1 MVVAVGEEPFPPNG
15 LSTGV
20 ERSCGIGMGSVAHD
34 AAALEIWSSVLTKAR
49 SELPDATIVMWFSD
63 VEPVGLVDEILT
75 LSVPSSLVRE
85 RLQHNHLSLIEEA
98 AAHAIGHPVKIEFHV
113 EEGMRHPLGD
123 APEPMPRPV
132 ERIAAPV
139 AVQRPTPPL
148 GAPGLPFPNYT
159 FDAFVPGASNR
170 FAHAAAMAVAEA
182 PPSTAYNPLFI
193 YGGVGLG
200 KTHLLIAVG
209 HHMYRLNP
217 GIRVKYVTSEQ
228 FLTEF
233 IKAVRERQS
242 DRFRQRYREVDVL
255 LVDDIQFLAKREETQ
270 TEFFHTFNHLH
281 GSGKQIAIA
290 SDRPPHELSGLE
302 ERLVSRFR
310 WGLCVD
316 VQPPDLETR
325 IAILQLKAER
335 ERLTVPH
342 EVIEFVASK
351 FDQSVRELEGALVRV
366 AAWSELTG
374 SPVDQELA
382 ERALQDLIP
391 QAETEIPPQMIMEET
406 ATYFTLTT
414 GDLVSKSRSRPLTT
428 ARHIAMY
435 LMRECTGLSLVK
447 IGEIFG
453 GRDHTTVLHGIKKVE
468 DEMRARDATFRQ
480 VQDLTRLVRGRVRST
495 V

>member
-1 MVVAVGEEPFPPNG
+1 MVTAYPE
-15 LSTGV
+15 
-20 ERSCGIGMGSVAHD
+20 H
-34 AAALEIWSSVLTKAR
+34 AALEAWSNVLSRAR
-49 SELPDATIVMWFSD
+49 DELPETTLVMWFSD
-63 VEPVGLVDEILT
+63 VRPTDLTDDILT
-75 LSVPSSLVRE
+75 LAVPSPLVRE
-85 RLQHNHLSLIEEA
+85 RLQHNHLALIEEA
-98 AAHAIGHPVKIEFHV
+98 VATSYGGPVKITFEV
-113 EEGMRHPLGD
+113 EEGIRHPLEE
-123 APEPMPRPV
+123 APAVAPAVAPAATTATVTPPAGVTPRT
-132 ERIAAPV
+132 AAP
-139 AVQRPTPPL
+139 APL

-159 FDAFVPGASNR
+159 FEAFVPGPSNR

-182 PPSTAYNPLFI
+182 PPSIAYNPLFI

-209 HHMYRLNP
+209 HHMYRVNP
-217 GIRVKYVTSEQ
+217 GIRVKYVTSER
-228 FLTEF
+228 FVTEF
-233 IKAVRERQS
+233 IKAVRERQG
-242 DRFRQRYREVDVL
+242 DQFRHRYREVDVL

-281 GSGKQIAIA
+281 GSGRQIAIA

-335 ERLTVPH
+335 ERLTIAH
-342 EVIEFVASK
+342 DVIEFVASK

-366 AAWSELTG
+366 VAWSELTG
-374 SPVDQELA
+374 QPIDRELA

-391 QAETEIPPQMIMEET
+391 QQEHEIPPQLIMEQT
-406 ATYFTLTT
+406 ADYFSLST
-414 GDLVSKSRSRPLTT
+414 GDLVSKSRSRPLTQ

-468 DEMRARDATFRQ
+468 DEMRERDATFRQ
-480 VQDLTRLVRGRVRST
+480 VQDLTRIVRGRVRST
-495 V
+495 

>member
-1 MVVAVGEEPFPPNG
+1 MAYVYPE
-15 LSTGV
+15 
-20 ERSCGIGMGSVAHD
+20 HD
-34 AAALEIWSSVLTKAR
+34 AREVWASVLTRAR
-49 SELPDATIVMWFSD
+49 TDLPETTIVMWFSD
-63 VEPVGLVDEILT
+63 VRPSHLEDDVLT
-75 LSVPSSLVRE
+75 LAVPSALVRE
-85 RLQHNHLSLIEEA
+85 RLQHNHLSLIEGA
-98 AAHAIGHPVKIEFHV
+98 TADACGRPVKIEFEV
-113 EEGMRHPLGD
+113 EESLRDPLEDEVIGPLD
-123 APEPMPRPV
+123 PSG
-132 ERIAAPV
+132 PV
-139 AVQRPTPPL
+139 APPSSFAAIGAVPSTATSGGPV

-159 FDAFVPGASNR
+159 FDAFVPGPSNR

-209 HHMYRLNP
+209 HHMHRLNP
-217 GIRVKYVTSEQ
+217 GLRVKYVTSEQ
-228 FLTEF
+228 FVTEF
-233 IKAVRERQS
+233 IKSVRERQG
-242 DRFRQRYREVDVL
+242 DRFRQKYREVDVL

-281 GSGKQIAIA
+281 AGTKQIAIA

-302 ERLVSRFR
+302 ERLVNRFR

-335 ERLTVPH
+335 ERLVVPH

-366 AAWSELTG
+366 VAWSELT
-374 SPVDQELA
+374 SQPIDQVLA

-391 QAETEIPPQMIMEET
+391 QTEHEIPPQLIMEET
-406 ATYFTLTT
+406 AQYFSLSTADLT
-414 GDLVSKSRSRPLTT
+414 SKSRSRPLTQ
-428 ARHIAMY
+428 ARHIGMY
-435 LMRECTGLSLVK
+435 IVRECTGLSLVK

-480 VQDLTRLVRGRVRST
+480 VQDLTRIVRGRSRGAA
-495 V
+495 

>member
-1 MVVAVGEEPFPPNG
+1 MSVT
-15 LSTGV
+15 ST
-20 ERSCGIGMGSVAHD
+20 EH
-34 AAALEIWSSVLTKAR
+34 AAREAWARVLAR
-49 SELPDATIVMWFSD
+49 AREQLPETTTVMWFSD
-63 VEPVGLVDEILT
+63 VRPLELSHETLT
-75 LSVPSSLVRE
+75 LAVPSQLVRE
-85 RLQHNHLSLIEEA
+85 RLQRNHLQLIARA
-98 AAHAIGHPVKIEFHV
+98 ASESVGHPLQVDLQV
-113 EEGMRHPLGD
+113 DEGLRMEPSEGLDEHEDHFVGGPAAYAVIGAPALG
-123 APEPMPRPV
+123 APPK
-132 ERIAAPV
+132 
-139 AVQRPTPPL
+139 PL

-159 FDAFVPGASNR
+159 FDAFVPGPSNR

-209 HHMYRLNP
+209 HHMHRLAP
-217 GIRVKYVTSEQ
+217 GTRVKYVTSEQ
-228 FLTEF
+228 FVTEF
-233 IKAVRERQS
+233 IKAVRERQG
-242 DRFRQRYREVDVL
+242 DGFRQRYREVDIL

-281 GSGKQIAIA
+281 GAGKQIVIA
-290 SDRPPHELSGLE
+290 SDRPPHELAGLE

-335 ERLTVPH
+335 DRIAVPA
-342 EVIEFVASK
+342 EVVEFVASK

-366 AAWSELTG
+366 VAWSELT
-374 SPVDQELA
+374 SQTIDVPLA

-391 QAETEIPPQMIMEET
+391 QTENEIPPQLIMEET
-406 ATYFTLTT
+406 ASYFQLSTA
-414 GDLVSKSRSRPLTT
+414 DLVSKSRSRPLTQ

-435 LMRECTGLSLVK
+435 LMRENTGLSLVK

-453 GRDHTTVLHGIKKVE
+453 GRDHTTALHGIKKVE
-468 DEMRARDATFRQ
+468 TDMRARDATFRQ
-480 VQDLTRLVRGRVRST
+480 VQDLTRNIRGRVRGAA
-495 V
+495 

>member
-1 MVVAVGEEPFPPNG
+1 
-15 LSTGV
+15 
-20 ERSCGIGMGSVAHD
+20 MGSVAHD

-374 SPVDQELA
+374 TPVDQELA

>member
-1 MVVAVGEEPFPPNG
+1 MAYVYPAESDVREVWA
-15 LSTGV
+15 
-20 ERSCGIGMGSVAHD
+20 D
-34 AAALEIWSSVLTKAR
+34 VLAR
-49 SELPDATIVMWFSD
+49 AREELPETTVVMWFSD
-63 VEPVGLVDEILT
+63 VRPARLDDDTLT
-75 LSVPSSLVRE
+75 LEVPSTLVRE
-85 RLQHNHLSLIEEA
+85 RLQHNHLSLIELAASEA
-98 AAHAIGHPVKIEFHV
+98 CGRPLKIDFEV
-113 EEGMRHPLGD
+113 EEGLRDPLD
-123 APEPMPRPV
+123 AATPV
-132 ERIAAPV
+132 SAGTSVTTAAPPSSFAAIG
-139 AVQRPTPPL
+139 AVTPTAPPAAETL

-159 FDAFVPGASNR
+159 FDAFVPGPSNR

-209 HHMYRLNP
+209 HHMHRINP
-217 GIRVKYVTSEQ
+217 GLRVKYVTSEQ
-228 FLTEF
+228 FVTEF
-233 IKAVRERQS
+233 IKSVRERQG

-281 GSGKQIAIA
+281 AGQKQIAIA

-302 ERLVSRFR
+302 ERLVNRFR

-366 AAWSELTG
+366 VAWSKLT
-374 SPVDQELA
+374 SQPIDHDLA

-391 QAETEIPPQMIMEET
+391 QTEHEIPPALIMEET
-406 ATYFTLTT
+406 AQYFSLST
-414 GDLVSKSRSRPLTT
+414 GDLTSKSRSRPLTQ
-428 ARHIAMY
+428 ARHIGMY
-435 LMRECTGLSLVK
+435 IVRECTGLSLVK

-480 VQDLTRLVRGRVRST
+480 VQDLTRIVRGRSRGAA
-495 V
+495 

>member
-1 MVVAVGEEPFPPNG
+1 MPDVSPDQEAREAWTHILG
-15 LSTGV
+15 T
-20 ERSCGIGMGSVAHD
+20 
-34 AAALEIWSSVLTKAR
+34 AR
-49 SELPDATIVMWFSD
+49 SHLPETTIVMWFAD
-63 VEPVGLVDEILT
+63 VRPIELDEDVL
-75 LSVPSSLVRE
+75 LLAVPSALVRE
-85 RLQHNHLSLIEEA
+85 RLQHNHLPLIEEA
-98 AAHAIGHPVKIEFHV
+98 AAAFCGRPVKIDLLV
-113 EEGMRHPLGD
+113 EEGLRHPLD
-123 APEPMPRPV
+123 EAPLTTEPPP
-132 ERIAAPV
+132 AAYASIGAPGSGV
-139 AVQRPTPPL
+139 ATAPATVS
-148 GAPGLPFPNYT
+148 APGLPFPNYT
-159 FDAFVPGASNR
+159 FDAFVPGPSNR

-209 HHMYRLNP
+209 HHMHRLNP
-217 GIRVKYVTSEQ
+217 GIKVKYVTSEQ
-228 FLTEF
+228 FVTEF
-233 IKAVRERQS
+233 IKSVRERQGDS
-242 DRFRQRYREVDVL
+242 FRQKYREVDVL

-281 GSGKQIAIA
+281 AGTKQIAIA

-302 ERLVSRFR
+302 ERLVNRFR

-342 EVIEFVASK
+342 DVIEFVASK

-366 AAWSELTG
+366 VAWSELTQQ
-374 SPVDQELA
+374 PIDQPLA

-391 QAETEIPPQMIMEET
+391 QNEHEIPPQLIMEET
-406 ATYFTLTT
+406 ATYFALST
-414 GDLVSKSRSRPLTT
+414 GDLTSKSRSRPLTQ

-453 GRDHTTVLHGIKKVE
+453 GRDHTTVLHAINKVE

-480 VQDLTRLVRGRVRST
+480 VQDLTRTVRNRVRGAA
-495 V
+495 

>member
-1 MVVAVGEEPFPPNG
+1 M
-15 LSTGV
+15 
-20 ERSCGIGMGSVAHD
+20 AHVYPESD
-34 AAALEIWSSVLTKAR
+34 AREAWADVLTRAR
-49 SELPDATIVMWFSD
+49 AELPETTIVMWFSD
-63 VEPVGLVDEILT
+63 VRPARLEEDVFT
-75 LSVPSSLVRE
+75 LAVPSALVRE
-85 RLQHNHLSLIEEA
+85 RLQHNHLALIEDA
-98 AAHAIGHPVKIEFHV
+98 AAEACSRPVKIEFEV
-113 EEGMRHPLGD
+113 EEGLRDPVDDPSTGPADVLPPPAAFATVG
-123 APEPMPRPV
+123 APGVARSRPGPRSAG
-132 ERIAAPV
+132 E
-139 AVQRPTPPL
+139 L

-159 FDAFVPGASNR
+159 FDAFVPGPSNR

-209 HHMYRLNP
+209 HHMHRISPSLK
-217 GIRVKYVTSEQ
+217 VKYVTSEQ
-228 FLTEF
+228 FVTEF
-233 IKAVRERQS
+233 IKSVRERQG
-242 DRFRQRYREVDVL
+242 DRFRQKYREADVL

-281 GSGKQIAIA
+281 AGTKQIAIA

-302 ERLVSRFR
+302 ERLVNRFR

-342 EVIEFVASK
+342 GVIEFVASK

-366 AAWSELTG
+366 VAWSELTG
-374 SPVDQELA
+374 QPIDQELA
-382 ERALQDLIP
+382 DRALQDLIP
-391 QAETEIPPQMIMEET
+391 QAEHEIPPQLILEET
-406 ATYFTLTT
+406 AQYFSLATS
-414 GDLVSKSRSRPLTT
+414 DLSSKSRSRPLTQ
-428 ARHIAMY
+428 ARHIGMY
-435 LMRECTGLSLVK
+435 LMRESTGLSLVK

-453 GRDHTTVLHGIKKVE
+453 GRDHTTVLHGIKKVQ

-480 VQDLTRLVRGRVRST
+480 VQDLTRIVRSRVRGAA
-495 V
+495 

>member
-1 MVVAVGEEPFPPNG
+1 MADAQP
-15 LSTGV
+15 
-20 ERSCGIGMGSVAHD
+20 HD
-34 AAALEIWSSVLTKAR
+34 ALDAWSDVLTHAR
-49 SELPDATIVMWFSD
+49 GELPETTMVMWFSD
-63 VEPVGLVDEILT
+63 VRPVRYAEDVLT
-75 LSVPSSLVRE
+75 LAVPSNLVRE

-98 AAHAIGHPVKIEFHV
+98 AAASAGRPVKIEFEV
-113 EEGMRHPLGD
+113 EEGLRPAADD
-123 APEPMPRPV
+123 AGPDAVAPFVPFTAPAATPRADTTAS
-132 ERIAAPV
+132 RAPI
-139 AVQRPTPPL
+139 L

-159 FDAFVPGASNR
+159 FDAFVPGPSNR

-209 HHMYRLNP
+209 HHMHRLDP
-217 GIRVKYVTSEQ
+217 RIKVKYVTSEQ
-228 FLTEF
+228 FVTEF
-233 IKAVRERQS
+233 IKSVRERQG
-242 DRFRQRYREVDVL
+242 DAFRQKFREVDVL
-255 LVDDIQFLAKREETQ
+255 LVDDIQFLARREETQ

-281 GSGKQIAIA
+281 AGAKQIAIA

-302 ERLVSRFR
+302 ERLVNRFR

-316 VQPPDLETR
+316 IQPPDLETR

-335 ERLTVPH
+335 EHLTMPH

-366 AAWSELTG
+366 VAWSELTG
-374 SPVDQELA
+374 QPIDQDLA

-391 QAETEIPPQMIMEET
+391 QTEHEIPPQLIMEET
-406 ATYFTLTT
+406 ADYFSLST
-414 GDLVSKSRSRPLTT
+414 GDLTSKSRSRPLTQ

-435 LMRECTGLSLVK
+435 LVRECTGLSLVK

-480 VQDLTRLVRGRVRST
+480 VQDLTRIVRGRTRGAA
-495 V
+495 